1 MYCSVGWSIV
11 VRKDLNNPMRYP
23 LLRRILFPYS
33 GEDVLSFK
41 QSMRVLLAW
50 VVLIPLII
58 SLCPLILATLY
69 SYSFPRIAW
78 LVLFAFLSGVFI
90 FGSLGVLVVVT
101 NNKLA
106 RIRQAKRVT
115 GFSNIKASNTSGDMY
130 GS

>member
-1 MYCSVGWSIV
+1 
-11 VRKDLNNPMRYP
+11 
-23 LLRRILFPYS
+23 
-33 GEDVLSFK
+33 
-41 QSMRVLLAW
+41 MRVLLAW

-58 SLCPLILATLY
+58 SLCPLILATLF
-69 SYSFPRIAW
+69 SYSFPRMAW

-90 FGSLGVLVVVT
+90 FGSLGVLIVVT

-115 GFSNIKASNTSGDMY
+115 GLSNIKASNTSGDMY